1 MTISALSRKLQ
12 IKPNHRVLLLG
23 APEGHAASLEPLPE
37 GATIATAARGTFDV
51 VHLFVRQA
59 RDLEKSAPKAIA
71 AVKEGGLLWISYPKK
86 TSGVE
91 TDLTRDVGWK
101 VVEDA
106 GWGGVAQVAIDDT
119 WSALRF
125 KPEATVARKAGSA
138 AAPGAMGRA
147 AAVKAAAKK
156 GAATKQAGASSKKAA
171 IVAPADLAE
180 ALAKSEAASAL
191 WGTMAPSHRKEY
203 VGWIEEAK
211 RAETRARRVEK
222 AIEMMATGVKD
233 RNAKYAQ
240 RG

>member
-1 MTISALSRKLQ
+1 MTQSALAKKLQ

-59 RDLEKSAPKAIA
+59 RDLERSAPKAIA

-86 TSGVE
+86 SSGVE

-125 KPEATVARKAGSA
+125 KPEATVARKAGSVV
-138 AAPGAMGRA
+138 APGGVGRA
-147 AAVKAAAKK
+147 AAMKEAAKK
-156 GAATKQAGASSKKAA
+156 SATSKQAGAKAA
-171 IVAPADLAE
+171 IEAPADLAV

-191 WGTMAPSHRKEY
+191 WAAMAPSHRKEY

>member
-1 MTISALSRKLQ
+1 MTQSTLVRRLQ

-23 APEGHAASLEPLPE
+23 APDGHAASLEPLPE

-59 RDLEKSAPKAIA
+59 RDLEKNAPKAIA

-86 TSGVE
+86 SSGVE

-106 GWGGVAQVAIDDT
+106 GWGGVAQVAIDET

-125 KPEATVARKAGSA
+125 KPEAMVARKEGSVV
-138 AAPGAMGRA
+138 APGGMGRA
-147 AAVKAAAKK
+147 AAMKAAARK
-156 GAATKQAGASSKKAA
+156 GASTKQAAKE
-171 IVAPADLAE
+171 VEAPADLAE

-191 WGTMAPSHRKEY
+191 WGTMAPSHRREY

-211 RAETRARRVEK
+211 KAETRARRVEK
-222 AIEMMATGVKD
+222 AIEMMAAGVKD
-233 RNAKYAQ
+233 RNAKYA
-240 RG
+240 RRA

>member
-1 MTISALSRKLQ
+1 MTQSTLAKKLQ
-12 IKPNHRVLLLG
+12 IKPSHRVLLLG
-23 APEGHAASLEPLPE
+23 APDGHAASLEPLPE
-37 GATIATAARGTFDV
+37 GATVATAARGTFDV

-86 TSGVE
+86 SSGVE
-91 TDLTRDVGWK
+91 TDLTRDIGWK

-106 GWGGVAQVAIDDT
+106 GWGGVAQVAIDET

-125 KPEATVARKAGSA
+125 KPEATVARKEGSA
-138 AAPGAMGRA
+138 AAPG
-147 AAVKAAAKK
+147 AKK

-171 IVAPADLAE
+171 VAAPADLAE

-211 RAETRARRVEK
+211 KAETRARRVEK
-222 AIEMMATGVKD
+222 AIEMMAAGVKD